1 MGESAAAERRGRQ
14 EAAREAGPLL
24 GYHNTVPLRRTP
36 RNRPAVDGE
45 PVSAQEMTC
54 WVSLG
59 VFAGETT
66 PQAGASDCQKAEGEC
81 QMLYVPSVIEQT
93 PRGERSWDLF
103 SRLLQSRIV
112 FIGSEINDIVA
123 NIVMGQLLYL
133 QNEDPGKDV
142 RMYINTPGG
151 DVLAG
156 LAIYDTIQLIA
167 PDVET
172 YCVGKALSMGAILL
186 AGGAKGKR
194 FALPNSRVMMHQP
207 LGGAY
212 GPATDVDIFTREML
226 RTRDRINE
234 ILAYHTG
241 QAVETI
247 KSDTERDRWM
257 TAEEAKDYGIVDEVL
272 SLPGVVP
279 QDIK

>member
-1 MGESAAAERRGRQ
+1 
-14 EAAREAGPLL
+14 
-24 GYHNTVPLRRTP
+24 
-36 RNRPAVDGE
+36 
-45 PVSAQEMTC
+45 
-54 WVSLG
+54 
-59 VFAGETT
+59 
-66 PQAGASDCQKAEGEC
+66 
-81 QMLYVPSVIEQT
+81 MLYVPSVIEQT

-133 QNEDPGKDV
+133 QNEDPGKDI

-156 LAIYDTIQLIA
+156 LAIYDTMQLIA

-212 GPATDVDIFTREML
+212 GPAADVDIFTREML

-241 QAVETI
+241 QTVDQI
-247 KSDTERDRWM
+247 KLDTERDRWL

-272 SLPGVVP
+272 ALPRVAP
-279 QDIK
+279 QEP